1 MSYPQKTLPQL
12 LHFAAVVHRSS
23 PELCDITTGH
33 CLQAP
38 NCFPH
43 SPNYEAER
51 RYATKFGKKNQRVY
65 FKERIPSIDQT
76 DFSCCYELLVI
87 RIHANHLWV
96 SMTLCHINLSL
107 TSKHP
112 VTAYEWVTS
121 WCKKEALSRSIEKE
135 LCALVYGTQGD
146 SVSALADAWKT
157 LRWSAPLSIRLFE
170 TCKCE
175 IFAMLGR
182 QCLGT
187 WGWYKNE

>member
-1 MSYPQKTLPQL
+1 MGNLTGCEHGAKLLLFIYCGCVYFICIFVRIHALLNGCCPFSIAVRTHTKKKSIATDLSYPQKTLPQL
-12 LHFAAVVHRSS
+12 LHLAAVVHRSS

-38 NCFPH
+38 NRFPH

-51 RYATKFGKKNQRVY
+51 RYATKFGKKNQKVY

-121 WCKKEALSRSIEKE
+121 
-135 LCALVYGTQGD
+135 
-146 SVSALADAWKT
+146 
-157 LRWSAPLSIRLFE
+157 
-170 TCKCE
+170 
-175 IFAMLGR
+175 
-182 QCLGT
+182 
-187 WGWYKNE
+187 